1 MSKVTLGDESSACK
15 KDTPTHTH
23 TRVTDKEDVRGLKPK
38 SRSRIYTHSWTPTE
52 DWQSLSKSLL
62 SIMFIVY

>member
-15 KDTPTHTH
+15 KDTH